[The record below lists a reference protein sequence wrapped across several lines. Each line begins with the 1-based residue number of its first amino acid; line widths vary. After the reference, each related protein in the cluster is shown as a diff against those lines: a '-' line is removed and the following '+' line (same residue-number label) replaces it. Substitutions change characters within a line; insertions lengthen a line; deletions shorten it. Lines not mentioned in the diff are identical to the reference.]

1 MKFLNQKLKNKKN
14 NSLFLGKTTKRFKQM
29 LLILAVLFTSNLVVA
44 QSIITIDNNPG
55 STTTHQTMQDAHDA
69 ATAGDI
75 IYVQPSPTSY
85 GNVTINKALT
95 VVGRSHSEVN
105 NVSTIGSV
113 TINASDVTLKGLKMS
128 SVSPYST
135 ISGSPITN
143 IRLYECYASIVIGA
157 GYSVTDPRLIGFEA
171 RGCVLSAITQY
182 PDAQDVLIS
191 NNIITG
197 STLTIY
203 SPAAIIIANNIF
215 RLNSGFTLR
224 NYAAGETGILYNN
237 MFLLNSTADRTVTFA
252 TGDWN
257 VSNNLLYNYADTY
270 SLNFATSGS
279 ATYSD
284 SNTLLGVDPLFTDVD
299 NTVNDSMAGATTY
312 VVTARL
318 EDDMTLQATSPALTG
333 GGGGT
338 EMGLYNNGFIYKN
351 SGNPKGIPTIDITTY
366 DGAVPKNGTIN
377 VTITAKAH

>member
-1 MKFLNQKLKNKKN
+1 MKTLTTTAQALLFACFL
-14 NSLFLGKTTKRFKQM
+14 M
-29 LLILAVLFTSNLVVA
+29 LSTSVFA
-44 QSIITIDNNPG
+44 QSIITIDNNPN
-55 STTTHQTMQDAHDA
+55 STTTHQTLQDAHDA

-75 IYVQPSPTSY
+75 IYVQPSPTNY
-85 GNVTINKALT
+85 GSVTITKALT
-95 VVGRSHSEVN
+95 IVGRSHSEVN

-128 SVSPYST
+128 TVSPYST

-143 IRLYECYASIVIGA
+143 IKLYECYASIAIGA
-157 GYSVTDPRLIGFEA
+157 GYSVIDPRLIGFEA
-171 RGCVLSAITQY
+171 RGCVLTNITQY
-182 PDAQDVLIS
+182 ADAQDVLIS
-191 NNIITG
+191 NNIITSG
-197 STLTIY
+197 LTIY
-203 SPAAIIIANNIF
+203 SPVAIVIANNIF
-215 RLNSGFTLR
+215 RFSSSFSLR
-224 NYAAGETGILYNN
+224 NYATGEIAILYNN
-237 MFLLNSTADRTVTFA
+237 MFIVNSTADRTVTFA

-270 SLNFATSGS
+270 SLNFTTSGS

-284 SNTLLGVDPLFTDVD
+284 SNTLLGVDPLFVNIDATD
-299 NTVNDSMAGATTY
+299 SRSFAGTSSYDASDR
-312 VVTARL
+312 VL
-318 EDDMTLQATSPALTG
+318 DDMTLQAGSPALTG